1 MGVVL
6 WRSGYPS
13 DRSADVSSA
22 TITHDD
28 GRWCQKALRSGTLRV
43 DTVRCSHT
51 GIVCEL
57 TERLENLIAG
67 KDDYFRAKGVVV
79 ETLPNATFRVKLET
93 GHEVTARASGK
104 MRKGRMIR
112 IIPGD
117 SVEVDVSA
125 YDPTMGRIIWRYR

>member
-1 MGVVL
+1 MPSQ
-6 WRSGYPS
+6 RRCGY
-13 DRSADVSSA
+13 DGDVRIRRIIGYTGGSA
-22 TITHDD
+22 
-28 GRWCQKALRSGTLRV
+28 
-43 DTVRCSHT
+43 
-51 GIVCEL
+51 
-57 TERLENLIAG
+57 ERLERLIAG

-117 SVEVDVSA
+117 AVEVDVSA
-125 YDPTMGRIIWRYR
+125 YDPSMGRIVWRYR

>member
-1 MGVVL
+1 MDANEI
-6 WRSGYPS
+6 PI
-13 DRSADVSSA
+13 DRFVFAASA
-22 TITHDD
+22 
-28 GRWCQKALRSGTLRV
+28 GTGTR
-43 DTVRCSHT
+43 TVRCGVLAVGWTPRVGSI
-51 GIVCEL
+51 GSSD
-57 TERLENLIAG
+57 RLEIHIAG

-125 YDPTMGRIIWRYR
+125 YDPSMGRIVWRYR

>member
-1 MGVVL
+1 M
-6 WRSGYPS
+6 S
-13 DRSADVSSA
+13 
-22 TITHDD
+22 
-28 GRWCQKALRSGTLRV
+28 TLR
-43 DTVRCSHT
+43 DSSCPTHCPKRAAHHYAAPIRTVRHHRRHR
-51 GIVCEL
+51 V
-57 TERLENLIAG
+57 RLELLIAG

-117 SVEVDVSA
+117 AVEVDVSA
-125 YDPTMGRIIWRYR
+125 YDPTMGRIVWRYR

>member
-1 MGVVL
+1 MG
-6 WRSGYPS
+6 G
-13 DRSADVSSA
+13 SAELAVF
-22 TITHDD
+22 
-28 GRWCQKALRSGTLRV
+28 
-43 DTVRCSHT
+43 TVRCSPQAVTACIPHRWPD
-51 GIVCEL
+51 
-57 TERLENLIAG
+57 RLETLIAG

-125 YDPTMGRIIWRYR
+125 YDVTMGRIVWRYR

>member
-1 MGVVL
+1 MAQGAVL
-6 WRSGYPS
+6 SGAALRCPCRTAP
-13 DRSADVSSA
+13 RSAPVSN
-22 TITHDD
+22 
-28 GRWCQKALRSGTLRV
+28 
-43 DTVRCSHT
+43 
-51 GIVCEL
+51 EL
-57 TERLENLIAG
+57 EILIAG

-125 YDPTMGRIIWRYR
+125 YDPTMGRIVWRYR

>member
-1 MGVVL
+1 MGADGP
-6 WRSGYPS
+6 RIE
-13 DRSADVSSA
+13 SARNEPGA
-22 TITHDD
+22 
-28 GRWCQKALRSGTLRV
+28 
-43 DTVRCSHT
+43 VRCGVLAVGRT
-51 GIVCEL
+51 PRVGGVGGL
-57 TERLENLIAG
+57 DRLETHIAG

-125 YDPTMGRIIWRYR
+125 YDPTMGRIVWRYR

>member
-1 MGVVL
+1 VLAAIGTPRVGGV
-6 WRSGYPS
+6 GQPN
-13 DRSADVSSA
+13 
-22 TITHDD
+22 
-28 GRWCQKALRSGTLRV
+28 
-43 DTVRCSHT
+43 
-51 GIVCEL
+51 
-57 TERLENLIAG
+57 RLETHIAG
-67 KDDYFRAKGVVV
+67 KDDYFRAKGVVL

-125 YDPTMGRIIWRYR
+125 YDPTMGRIVWRYR

>member
-1 MGVVL
+1 MDGNGIGLLSRQRNGPVRRVGDTDIPGGGAGKGAGAVRSQSDAVRRTCQSQVL
-6 WRSGYPS
+6 LS
-13 DRSADVSSA
+13 
-22 TITHDD
+22 
-28 GRWCQKALRSGTLRV
+28 
-43 DTVRCSHT
+43 
-51 GIVCEL
+51 
-57 TERLENLIAG
+57 TERLETLIAG

-125 YDPTMGRIIWRYR
+125 YDPAMGRIVWRYR

>member
-1 MGVVL
+1 MMAFTHGVV
-6 WRSGYPS
+6 RFDASP
-13 DRSADVSSA
+13 
-22 TITHDD
+22 
-28 GRWCQKALRSGTLRV
+28 
-43 DTVRCSHT
+43 T
-51 GIVCEL
+51 GSIGGL
-57 TERLENLIAG
+57 TAG

-117 SVEVDVSA
+117 QVEVDVSA
-125 YDPTMGRIIWRYR
+125 YDPSMGRIVWRYR

>member
-1 MGVVL
+1 MLVCGLLSVVF
-6 WRSGYPS
+6 
-13 DRSADVSSA
+13 RSAR
-22 TITHDD
+22 TGD
-28 GRWCQKALRSGTLRV
+28 GA
-43 DTVRCSHT
+43 VRCQVLAAGRIRFEGGERSN
-51 GIVCEL
+51 
-57 TERLENLIAG
+57 RLETHIAG

-93 GHEVTARASGK
+93 GHEVSARASGK

-125 YDPTMGRIIWRYR
+125 YDPTMGRIVWRYR

>member
-1 MGVVL
+1 M
-6 WRSGYPS
+6 
-13 DRSADVSSA
+13 DRSNPHVCA
-22 TITHDD
+22 TRR
-28 GRWCQKALRSGTLRV
+28 GAGTGIEP
-43 DTVRCSHT
+43 VRCVSHT
-51 GIVCEL
+51 VGNRRWGTPSANQ
-57 TERLENLIAG
+57 TERLETLIAG

-125 YDPTMGRIIWRYR
+125 YDPSMGRIVWRYR

>member
-1 MGVVL
+1 MTRLRIARRYRWFGVHDLERVPRCPSAL
-6 WRSGYPS
+6 YDAAVHAVWIGRSIA
-13 DRSADVSSA
+13 DR
-22 TITHDD
+22 I
-28 GRWCQKALRSGTLRV
+28 
-43 DTVRCSHT
+43 
-51 GIVCEL
+51 
-57 TERLENLIAG
+57 RLENLIAG

-125 YDPTMGRIIWRYR
+125 YDPSMGRIVWRYR

>member
-1 MGVVL
+1 VL
-6 WRSGYPS
+6 AVGRIPLVGGAGWP
-13 DRSADVSSA
+13 DR
-22 TITHDD
+22 
-28 GRWCQKALRSGTLRV
+28 
-43 DTVRCSHT
+43 
-51 GIVCEL
+51 
-57 TERLENLIAG
+57 
-67 KDDYFRAKGVVV
+67 VV

-125 YDPTMGRIIWRYR
+125 YDPTMGRIVWRYR

>member
-1 MGVVL
+1 M
-6 WRSGYPS
+6 SS
-13 DRSADVSSA
+13 CKDRSQSRIECRKSVGD
-22 TITHDD
+22 
-28 GRWCQKALRSGTLRV
+28 GTLQGLWV
-43 DTVRCSHT
+43 GWLPVGPLPPTA
-51 GIVCEL
+51 
-57 TERLENLIAG
+57 RLEKLIAG

-125 YDPTMGRIIWRYR
+125 YDPTMGRIVWRYR

>member
-1 MGVVL
+1 VV
-6 WRSGYPS
+6 
-13 DRSADVSSA
+13 
-22 TITHDD
+22 I
-28 GRWCQKALRSGTLRV
+28 
-43 DTVRCSHT
+43 
-51 GIVCEL
+51 
-57 TERLENLIAG
+57 
-67 KDDYFRAKGVVV
+67 

-125 YDPTMGRIIWRYR
+125 YDPSMGRIVWRYR

>member
-1 MGVVL
+1 MAQGAVL
-6 WRSGYPS
+6 SGAALRCSCRTAP
-13 DRSADVSSA
+13 RSAPVSN
-22 TITHDD
+22 
-28 GRWCQKALRSGTLRV
+28 
-43 DTVRCSHT
+43 
-51 GIVCEL
+51 EL
-57 TERLENLIAG
+57 EILIAG

-125 YDPTMGRIIWRYR
+125 YDPTMGRIVWRYR

>member
-1 MGVVL
+1 MTSVL
-6 WRSGYPS
+6 GDSFSLSHSRSGVLQLSLQRY
-13 DRSADVSSA
+13 DTDA
-22 TITHDD
+22 
-28 GRWCQKALRSGTLRV
+28 RSGMVSAGTDARAN
-43 DTVRCSHT
+43 RME
-51 GIVCEL
+51 IP
-57 TERLENLIAG
+57 IAG

-125 YDPTMGRIIWRYR
+125 YDPTMGRIVWRYR

>member
-1 MGVVL
+1 ML
-6 WRSGYPS
+6 P
-13 DRSADVSSA
+13 
-22 TITHDD
+22 
-28 GRWCQKALRSGTLRV
+28 ALRS
-43 DTVRCSHT
+43 RCPRDGCRSCQIEQEH
-51 GIVCEL
+51 
-57 TERLENLIAG
+57 LIAG

-125 YDPTMGRIIWRYR
+125 YDPSMGRIVWRYR

>member
-1 MGVVL
+1 
-6 WRSGYPS
+6 
-13 DRSADVSSA
+13 
-22 TITHDD
+22 
-28 GRWCQKALRSGTLRV
+28 
-43 DTVRCSHT
+43 
-51 GIVCEL
+51 
-57 TERLENLIAG
+57 LETRIAG

-125 YDPTMGRIIWRYR
+125 YDPTMGRIVWRYR

>member
-1 MGVVL
+1 MFG
-6 WRSGYPS
+6 
-13 DRSADVSSA
+13 
-22 TITHDD
+22 
-28 GRWCQKALRSGTLRV
+28 SGTLHA
-43 DTVRCSHT
+43 DTVRCSRAV
-51 GIVCEL
+51 IACEL

-125 YDPTMGRIIWRYR
+125 YDPTMGRIVWRYR